1 MTDNTADVWSSA
13 EMFVSLSS
21 VASCQTEH
29 NTLNDNLE
37 VFVFPDLLWA
47 LELYKC
53 ISNVNIG
60 NFTMH
65 HGTWSL
71 TVYCWI
77 LFLAVIWTEWMIKIS
92 HKCVCFAAGGGT
104 SVLTTFMLFGDAP
117 WFVNWVTMFSWPI
130 KAATWMG
137 VSPDCRRNNKLWPY
151 SKITHQH
158 VIKTT
163 ETPSPCLKTQ
173 SLYQRWRNHVN
184 AVL

>member
-29 NTLNDNLE
+29 DLE

-65 HGTWSL
+65 HGRWSL

-77 LFLAVIWTEWMIKIS
+77 LFMAVIWTEWMIKIS
-92 HKCVCFAAGGGT
+92 HRCVCVWCCWGRDVCTHHIHAVWRRSVIRQLSHNVFMAHKSGHMNGRKSRLPEKQQIMTLFQNNTPACHQNNWNAFST
-104 SVLTTFMLFGDAP
+104 S
-117 WFVNWVTMFSWPI
+117 
-130 KAATWMG
+130 
-137 VSPDCRRNNKLWPY
+137 
-151 SKITHQH
+151 
-158 VIKTT
+158 
-163 ETPSPCLKTQ
+163 
-173 SLYQRWRNHVN
+173 
-184 AVL
+184 